1 MSIEVHPNIHAVQFT
16 MDILESI
23 KNNLRGKAAKQP
35 MKGDVMRAVHGD
47 QGSNIVV
54 NFAAEMSTM
63 VDDVVS
69 GKKRKEEVPEY
80 KTLEQQIMEL
90 WKSRN
95 LDVDLI
101 QFRTNKKNQGVWT
114 IKAKL
119 WDRTG
124 AKK

>member
-1 MSIEVHPNIHAVQFT
+1 MSMEVHPNIHAVQFT

-54 NFAAEMSTM
+54 NFAAEMSTL
-63 VDDVVS
+63 VDDIVS

-119 WDRTG
+119 WERG
-124 AKK
+124 VKK

>member
-1 MSIEVHPNIHAVQFT
+1 

-23 KNNLRGKAAKQP
+23 KNNLRGKAAKHP
-35 MKGDVMRAVHGD
+35 TKGNVIRAVHGD
-47 QGSNIVV
+47 KGSNIIV
-54 NFAAEMSTM
+54 NFAAEMSTL
-63 VDDVVS
+63 VDDVVE
-69 GKKRKEEVPEY
+69 GRKRNTVPEY
-80 KTLEQQIMEL
+80 ETLEQQIMGL

-119 WDRTG
+119 WERG
-124 AKK
+124 VKK